1 MIFFSDASYVCPL
14 EYWPDIK
21 VHEGVEADDV
31 VGDVLDG
38 VVVEQEPL
46 QAVVAGAFC
55 RDLHQSVAGQIWKN
69 EQKLKTDPNLTQLRA
84 FSNTN

>member
-1 MIFFSDASYVCPL
+1 MIFLSDASYVCPL

-31 VGDVLDG
+31 VRDVLDG
-38 VVVEQEPL
+38 VVVEQQPL

-55 RDLHQSVAGQIWKN
+55 GYLHQSVAGQIWN
-69 EQKLKTDPNLTQLRA
+69 SEQKLKTDPNLTQARA

>member
-1 MIFFSDASYVCPL
+1 MIFLSDASYVGPL

-69 EQKLKTDPNLTQLRA
+69 EQKLKADPTLTQRR
-84 FSNTN
+84 NTN